1 MRIAAIAAL
10 LATSALV
17 TPLLAQAPAPTA
29 PAAPAAGAPAAP
41 AAPAPAAAPAAGDAA
56 AGERVFA
63 QCRACHQVGETAR
76 NLVGPQ
82 LNGLFGRTAGTVAG
96 FNYSPAYKTPEV
108 ASKVWSPENFTTY
121 IRNPRAVTPN
131 TRMVFAGIRSDNQ
144 IADLIAY
151 LKQFGADGKRSQ

>member
-10 LATSALV
+10 VATSALG
-17 TPLLAQAPAPTA
+17 TPLLAQAPAPT
-29 PAAPAAGAPAAP
+29 PAASAA
-41 AAPAPAAAPAAGDAA
+41 AAPAPAAGDPA
-56 AGERVFA
+56 AGERVFT

-82 LNGLFGRTAGTVAG
+82 LNGLFGRTAGSVAG

-108 ASKVWSPENFTTY
+108 SAKVWSPENFTTY
-121 IRNPRAVTPN
+121 IRNPRAVTPG
-131 TRMVFAGIRSDNQ
+131 TRMVFAGIRSETQ

-151 LKQFGADGKRSQ
+151 LKQFGTDGKRRQ